1 MACKKGETYCIKD
14 KAKTQK
20 RYKRYRG
27 KEIPLQ
33 PWRGPENSSRLRFPN
48 FKTIDT

>member
-1 MACKKGETYCIKD
+1 MACKKGETCCIKR

-33 PWRGPENSSRLRFPN
+33 ACRDPENSSRLRFPN
-48 FKTIDT
+48 FKTIGT